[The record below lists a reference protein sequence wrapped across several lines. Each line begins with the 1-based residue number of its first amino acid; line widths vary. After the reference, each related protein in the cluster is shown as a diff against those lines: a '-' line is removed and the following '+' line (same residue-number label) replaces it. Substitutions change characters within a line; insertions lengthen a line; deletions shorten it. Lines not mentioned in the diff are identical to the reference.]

1 MWWANISILSFGH
14 EVGARFLFGPFLA
27 FEAAY
32 LGHRIE
38 YEWVD
43 GNVWSVGGLNDHG
56 AEVGMWAHFEPHPR
70 IRLEAHLFGR
80 RFQEPKRE
88 TSFSYVDQIVY
99 AFGLRA
105 ATMVFNGHFAEAEVE
120 TLRVY
125 RRGRRRAGV
134 EETTWNTTGTLLWRS
149 SISPRFGVQAGV
161 FASTNWWCGIV
172 PMLEYKRS
180 MIDEPEVKF
189 FAGFYFFI

>member
-1 MWWANISILSFGH
+1 
-14 EVGARFLFGPFLA
+14 
-27 FEAAY
+27 
-32 LGHRIE
+32 
-38 YEWVD
+38 
-43 GNVWSVGGLNDHG
+43 
-56 AEVGMWAHFEPHPR
+56 
-70 IRLEAHLFGR
+70 
-80 RFQEPKRE
+80 
-88 TSFSYVDQIVY
+88 
-99 AFGLRA
+99 
-105 ATMVFNGHFAEAEVE
+105 
-120 TLRVY
+120 VY